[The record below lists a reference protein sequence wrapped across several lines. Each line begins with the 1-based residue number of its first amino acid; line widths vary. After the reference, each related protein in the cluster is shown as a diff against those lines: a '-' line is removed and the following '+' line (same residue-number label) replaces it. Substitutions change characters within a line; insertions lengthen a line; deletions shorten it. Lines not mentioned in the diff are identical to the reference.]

1 MASYVRLP
9 IILWQSL
16 SKLDGLKK
24 SKMPIFP
31 DIAIR
36 LRKWRDV
43 EAGNREVSMV
53 NKRHYT
59 SPRTEPHCYT
69 FQVIH

>member
-1 MASYVRLP
+1 MASYMKLP

-36 LRKWRDV
+36 LQKWRDV

-59 SPRTEPHCYT
+59 SPGTEPRHGT
-69 FQVIH
+69 F